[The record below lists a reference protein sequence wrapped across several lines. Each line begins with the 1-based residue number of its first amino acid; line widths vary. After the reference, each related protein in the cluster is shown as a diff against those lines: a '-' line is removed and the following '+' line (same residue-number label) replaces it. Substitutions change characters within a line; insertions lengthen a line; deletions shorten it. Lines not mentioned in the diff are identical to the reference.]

1 MSDSL
6 IVYVAQPMTGFTQEE
21 AYALALKAK
30 TILEKYGITVLSPI
44 FDTGIQPAKKK
55 IKSLPSKNF
64 LKEWK
69 KDKELIRR
77 SHILLDIV
85 AEAKSEGVAHEIA
98 YARYFLWKPVVRVSE
113 KYVKKGC
120 SVAFY
125 EDDLIVAS
133 IEEAA
138 KTMKKKWGTYD
149 LRKQWRVKMLRRSL
163 PKFVRYQIE
172 EFK

>member
-1 MSDSL
+1 
-6 IVYVAQPMTGFTQEE
+6 MTGFTKEQ
-21 AYALALKAK
+21 AYTLGLTAK
-30 TILEKYGITVLSPI
+30 NILEKHGITVLSPI
-44 FDTGIQPAKKK
+44 FDTGIKPAKQK
-55 IKSLPSKNF
+55 IKSLPSENF

-98 YARYFLWKPVVRVSE
+98 YARYFLWKPVVRVSK

-125 EDDLIVAS
+125 EDDLIVSS

-138 KTMKKKWGTYD
+138 KLMKKRWGTYE